1 MADDATPPHP
11 TDAPTDVPTN
21 APADA
26 PADEALGAFA
36 DRATTE
42 VSRTVD
48 LDADAGDVWRAVSD
62 PDERALWLDDPDAV
76 SRRIRVDEATPGERL
91 VWTWWRP
98 GDEGDASTVTVE
110 LHPVI
115 GGGTR
120 VVVTEAL
127 PAPQPMACAAVGAAD
142 AGSGAPVAGI
152 RPSPCLLR
160 WVHDRWDAR
169 VLGLELLFAVARAG
183 VV

>member
-42 VSRTVD
+42 VTRTVD

-76 SRRIRVDEATPGERL
+76 SRRIRVDEATPG
-91 VWTWWRP
+91 
-98 GDEGDASTVTVE
+98 
-110 LHPVI
+110 
-115 GGGTR
+115 
-120 VVVTEAL
+120 
-127 PAPQPMACAAVGAAD
+127 
-142 AGSGAPVAGI
+142 
-152 RPSPCLLR
+152 
-160 WVHDRWDAR
+160 
-169 VLGLELLFAVARAG
+169 
-183 VV
+183 